1 MAVTEHVTPAVR
13 ALRVPRPGR
22 GARRF
27 VLGTL
32 LGIAIVLVG
41 LAAYGQAYAGRIA
54 GRSCRRRRCRWP
66 DPVRRSPGARRRPR
80 SARGGQ
86 GHGRLVVGSV
96 DIAYDQVGRKVDYD
110 AMVASAARVGRD
122 DTRFAETVTGL
133 RALLEPVSM
142 PPVLTVD
149 RGRLDAA
156 LASYGR
162 AVARGTLDAS
172 VVTTKKGY
180 VIRHQIDGV
189 QVDTTGVATQIEQAL
204 LDPATPP
211 VWAMRADASR
221 VEPATTDADAMRAQ
235 AMADQV
241 AADLVLAKGSK
252 SWKIKA
258 ATIRGWITFSGSGA
272 AYGPRVDPVDVPAA
286 LKKVAKDLKRKPTEA
301 VYLRTRSGHIFGVS
315 ASRLG
320 RALDKKTTAEAV
332 VAALAARS
340 QGSGTDAK
348 VKVATALVA
357 PKLSTDEAKR
367 KAPLMVK
374 LGTWTTHYQVA
385 AHNGFGAN
393 ITVPARKLDG
403 VVVQPGAL
411 FDFWG
416 RLGEVSFRTGY
427 RLGGAI
433 VGGHSVEGK
442 ALAGGIC
449 AASTTLFNAA
459 ARAGLQIVS
468 RSPHWYYIT
477 RYPLGLDATVSRSQT
492 MRFRNDTKYPILIKT
507 LRVAGGMVTSRSG
520 ASRTAGGD
528 LEPAQRQNVVRGFD
542 TVKRRPRCAGPDRA
556 HRVARRRQGRVG
568 LPDRPR
574 RERPCHPS
582 RHVRLALPPD
592 DRHHAGRHALV
603 GSAAARRALPLPI
616 QVLPPGG
623 GLSRLR

>member
-1 MAVTEHVTPAVR
+1 MAVTEQVTPAVR

-27 VLGTL
+27 VLGTM
-32 LGIAIVLVG
+32 LGIAVVLVG
-41 LAAYGQAYAGRIA
+41 LVAYGQAYAGRILPGVRVGGVDVGGLTPSDARQALVTALGPLEA
-54 GRSCRRRRCRWP
+54 GKVTVGSW
-66 DPVRRSPGARRRPR
+66 
-80 SARGGQ
+80 
-86 GHGRLVVGSV
+86 VGSV

-110 AMVASAARVGRD
+110 AMVDSAARVGRD
-122 DTRFAETVTGL
+122 GTRFAETVTGL
-133 RALLEPVSM
+133 RAMLEPVSM

-189 QVDTTGVATQIEQAL
+189 QVDTTGVATEIEQAL

-286 LKKVAKDLKRKPTEA
+286 LKKAAKDLKRKPTEA
-301 VYLRTRSGHIFGVS
+301 LYLRTRSGQIFGVS

-320 RALDKKTTAEAV
+320 RALDKKKTAEAV
-332 VAALAARS
+332 VAALAARG
-340 QGSGTDAK
+340 QGRGTDAK

-374 LGTWTTHYQVA
+374 LGTWTTRYQVS

-403 VVVQPGAL
+403 VVVKAGAL

-416 RLGEVSFRTGY
+416 ALGEVSFRTGY

-459 ARAGLQIVS
+459 ARGGLQIVT

-477 RYPLGLDATVSRSQT
+477 RYPLGLDATVSGSQS

-507 LRVAGGMVTSRSG
+507 HASGGIVTFEIWSVPNGRQVTWSRPSV
-520 ASRTAGGD
+520 S
-528 LEPAQRQNVVRGFD
+528 NVVGGFD
-542 TVKRRPRCAGPDRA
+542 TVKKTSSLKRGQTERIEWPVDGKDVSVSRTVRDAN
-556 HRVARRRQGRVG
+556 GRVIHRDTWVSHYHRMIG
-568 LPDRPR
+568 IT
-574 RERPCHPS
+574 
-582 RHVRLALPPD
+582 
-592 DRHHAGRHALV
+592 LV
-603 GSAAARRALPLPI
+603 GTR
-616 QVLPPGG
+616 
-623 GLSRLR
+623 

>member
-1 MAVTEHVTPAVR
+1 MAVTEQVTPAVR

-27 VLGTL
+27 VVGIL
-32 LGIAIVLVG
+32 LGIAVVLVG
-41 LAAYGQAYAGRIA
+41 LIAFRQSYADRILPGVRIGGVDVGGLNRADARAA
-54 GRSCRRRRCRWP
+54 
-66 DPVRRSPGARRRPR
+66 
-80 SARGGQ
+80 
-86 GHGRLVVGSV
+86 LVAALGPLEEGKVTVGSWV
-96 DIAYDQVGRKVDYD
+96 GSIDISYAQVGRKVDYD
-110 AMVASAARVGRD
+110 AMVDSAALVGRE
-122 DTRFAETVTGL
+122 DTPVAETFTGL
-133 RALLEPVSM
+133 RLLVEPVSM
-142 PPVLTVD
+142 PPVLSVD

-172 VVTTKKGY
+172 VLTTKSGY
-180 VIRHQIDGV
+180 VIRHQMNGV
-189 QVDTTGVATQIEQAL
+189 KVDTTAVAPAIERAL
-204 LDPATPP
+204 LDPATPK
-211 VWAMRADASR
+211 VWALRADATR
-221 VEPATTDADAMRAQ
+221 VEPSTTDADALRAR
-235 AMADQV
+235 AMADVV
-241 AADLVLAKGSK
+241 ASDLVLGKGSK
-252 SWKIKA
+252 TWKIKA

-301 VYLRTRSGHIFGVS
+301 LYLRTRSGHIFGVS

-320 RALDKKTTAEAV
+320 RSVDKAATSDAV
-332 VAALAARS
+332 AAALAARA
-340 QGSGTDAK
+340 QGTGTEAK
-348 VKVATALVA
+348 VKVTTKLVA

-374 LGTWTTHYQVA
+374 LGTWTTRYQVA

-459 ARAGLQIVS
+459 ARSGLQIVS

-477 RYPLGLDATVSRSQT
+477 RYPLGLDATVSGSQS

-507 LRVAGGMVTSRSG
+507 HASGGIVTFEIWSVPNGRTVTWSRPNVS
-520 ASRTAGGD
+520 
-528 LEPAQRQNVVRGFD
+528 NVVRGFD
-542 TVKRRPRCAGPDRA
+542 SVKQTSSLRRGQRERIEWPVDGKDVSVSRTVRDAG
-556 HRVARRRQGRVG
+556 GRVI
-568 LPDRPR
+568 
-574 RERPCHPS
+574 
-582 RHVRLALPPD
+582 
-592 DRHHAGRHALV
+592 HHDTWVSHYHRMIGITLV
-603 GSAAARRALPLPI
+603 GTR
-616 QVLPPGG
+616 
-623 GLSRLR
+623 

>member
-32 LGIAIVLVG
+32 LGVALVLIGLIAFRQSYADRILPGVRIGGVEVGGLTPADARQALV
-41 LAAYGQAYAGRIA
+41 AALGPLEEGKVTV
-54 GRSCRRRRCRWP
+54 GSW
-66 DPVRRSPGARRRPR
+66 
-80 SARGGQ
+80 
-86 GHGRLVVGSV
+86 VGSV
-96 DIAYDQVGRKVDYD
+96 DISYAQVGRKVDFD
-110 AMVASAARVGRD
+110 AMVDRAARVGRD
-122 DTRFAETVTGL
+122 STRFAETVTGL
-133 RALLEPVSM
+133 RLLVEPVSM
-142 PPVLTVD
+142 PTILSVD
-149 RGRLDAA
+149 RDRLDAA

-172 VVTTKKGY
+172 VLTTKAGY
-180 VIRHQIDGV
+180 VIRHQMNGV
-189 QVDTTGVATQIEQAL
+189 EVDTSGVAPAIEKAL
-204 LDPATPP
+204 LDPATPA
-211 VWAMRADASR
+211 VWAVRADASR
-221 VEPATTDADAMRAQ
+221 VEPPTTDADALRAR

-241 AADLVLAKGSK
+241 AADLVLSKGSK

-258 ATIRGWITFSGSGA
+258 ATIRGWITFSGTGA
-272 AYGPRVDPVDVPAA
+272 TYGPTVDTADVPAA

-301 VYLRTRSGHIFGVS
+301 VYLRTRAGHIFGVS

-320 RALDKKTTAEAV
+320 RAVDKKATAQAV
-332 VAALAARS
+332 VAALTARG

-348 VKVATALVA
+348 VKVATTLVA

-374 LGTWTTHYQVA
+374 LGTWTTYYQVA

-393 ITVPARKLDG
+393 ITVPARRLDG

-477 RYPLGLDATVSRSQT
+477 RYPLGLDATVSGSQS

-507 LRVAGGMVTSRSG
+507 HASGGIVTFEIWSVPNGRTVTWSRPSV
-520 ASRTAGGD
+520 S
-528 LEPAQRQNVVRGFD
+528 NVVRGFD
-542 TVKRRPRCAGPDRA
+542 TVRKTSSLRRGQTERIEWPVDGKDVSVSRTVRDAS
-556 HRVARRRQGRVG
+556 GRVI
-568 LPDRPR
+568 
-574 RERPCHPS
+574 
-582 RHVRLALPPD
+582 
-592 DRHHAGRHALV
+592 HHDTWVSHYHRMIGITLV
-603 GSAAARRALPLPI
+603 GTR
-616 QVLPPGG
+616 
-623 GLSRLR
+623 